1 MLMWRR
7 FGRSVI
13 LIVLLLAVAGVVFG
27 QAPPAIQIFMPGGTL
42 PPRPIRFTLSRDDG
56 RIEVVFTDTKGKFQV
71 TGDLIRDADYI
82 VTVES
87 DGATYD
93 TTVATFRIVR
103 GTPVYTTVFLRP
115 FTGKPKMS
123 PGGASPGSP
132 GVVDVRA
139 LEPNVSTDAAA
150 AYEAGMKALAGGQI
164 EAAIAQL
171 KRALKLSPHYLRAL
185 NDLGVLHLQL
195 NRLPEAAELF
205 AQAVKLDGNFSLAR
219 LNLGVVLHRQGK
231 DKDSIQVL
239 APLYEKDRSMKGVAL
254 TYADA
259 LIGVGDLP
267 KAEQILRAALNQPAT
282 ANSPTANLTTVNPR
296 NDNTAQVD
304 LHFKLGVILNRQD
317 RFDDAAV
324 ELKKAVTINDTAA
337 NAHLLLGA
345 TLLQLNRLDDAE
357 KSLLRAYDLAGAGAG
372 TAQLFLGQLYLMQQ
386 KPAAALKAFEQYL
399 KDIPTAANAAQI
411 KAEIEKLRT
420 ATKN

>member
-1 MLMWRR
+1 M
-7 FGRSVI
+7 RSI
-13 LIVLLLAVAGVVFG
+13 ILAVFILAFF

-42 PPRPIRFTLSRDDG
+42 PPRPIRFTLTRDDG
-56 RIEVVFTDTKGKFQV
+56 RIETVFTDTKGKFQV

-87 DGATYD
+87 DGTTYD

-115 FTGKPKMS
+115 FTGKSKTV
-123 PGGASPGSP
+123 P

-139 LEPNVSTDAAA
+139 MEANVSKEALA
-150 AYEAGMKALAGGQI
+150 AYEAGMKALAGGQT
-164 EAAIAQL
+164 ETAITEL
-171 KRALKLSPHYLRAL
+171 KRALKQSPRYLRAL
-185 NDLGVLHLQL
+185 NDLGVLYLQL

-205 AQAVKLDGNFSLAR
+205 AQAVKLDETFNLAR

-231 DKDSIQVL
+231 NKEAVQAL

-254 TYADA
+254 SYADA
-259 LIGVGDLP
+259 LLGVAELA
-267 KAEQILRAALNQPAT
+267 KAEQVLRGALNEST
-282 ANSPTANLTTVNPR
+282 
-296 NDNTAQVD
+296 NDNPAQVD
-304 LHFKLGVILNRQD
+304 LHFKLGVLLNRQD
-317 RFDDAAV
+317 RFDEAAI
-324 ELKKAVTINDTAA
+324 ELKKAVTVNDTAA

-345 TLLQLNRLDDAE
+345 TLLQLNRLDEAE
-357 KSLLRAYDLAGAGAG
+357 KSLQRSYEVAGPGAGN
-372 TAQLFLGQLYLMQQ
+372 AQMFLGQLYLMQQ

-399 KDIPTAANAAQI
+399 KDVPEAANAAQI

-420 ATKN
+420 KQ

>member
-1 MLMWRR
+1 MWL
-7 FGRSVI
+7 I
-13 LIVLLLAVAGVVFG
+13 LILAFT

-42 PPRPIRFTLSRDDG
+42 PPRPIRFTLARDDG

-87 DGATYD
+87 DGSTYD

-115 FTGKPKMS
+115 FTGK
-123 PGGASPGSP
+123 AITAP
-132 GVVDVRA
+132 GVVDARA
-139 LEPNVSTDAAA
+139 IAANVNKDAVA
-150 AYEAGMKALAGGQI
+150 AYEAGMKALAGGQT
-164 EAAIAQL
+164 ETAITQL
-171 KRALKLSPHYLRAL
+171 KRALKISPHYLRAL
-185 NDLGVLHLQL
+185 NDLGVLYLQL

-205 AQAVKLDGNFSLAR
+205 AQAAKLDESFSIAR

-231 DKDSIQVL
+231 DKEAVQIL

-254 TYADA
+254 SYADA
-259 LIGVGDLP
+259 LLGVGALV
-267 KAEQILRAALNQPAT
+267 KAEQVLRGALGEQ
-282 ANSPTANLTTVNPR
+282 AN
-296 NDNTAQVD
+296 DVD
-304 LHFKLGVILNRQD
+304 LHFKLGVVLNRQD

-345 TLLQLNRLDDAE
+345 TFLQLNRLDEAE
-357 KSLLRAYDLAGAGAG
+357 KSLLRAYEVAGPGAGN
-372 TAQLFLGQLYLMQQ
+372 AQMFLGQLYLMQQ

-399 KDIPTAANAAQI
+399 KDIPSAPNVAQI
-411 KAEIEKLRT
+411 KAEIEKLKA